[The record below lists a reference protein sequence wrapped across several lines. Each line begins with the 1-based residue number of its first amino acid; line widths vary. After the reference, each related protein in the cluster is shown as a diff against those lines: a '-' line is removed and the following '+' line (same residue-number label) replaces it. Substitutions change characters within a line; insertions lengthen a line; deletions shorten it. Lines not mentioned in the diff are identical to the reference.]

1 MADNRKAEE
10 YLTEVMKRVSG
21 GKYDGEERSADNIA
35 IPDEKDLHNLEDVE
49 SAFESMGDEEFLE
62 MLIRINEQME
72 EKNMIPPEFSAK
84 NKAKNEPKTV
94 PLFQEEKQ
102 KAAEKEKEKEGNKES
117 VSELKIEEPE
127 ELMSELDMKLD
138 GELLEEAA
146 AISEGEEGGTEE
158 TLGTKF
164 NEESDDLGLSNIIDF
179 DSEFSEEEDLQN
191 QQLKNITES
200 NDEDLMA
207 SLDSIVQEIQD
218 ESPMAVSEQ
227 QEIETETFGGEYDRI
242 AFEDQEDVSEEEP
255 SEAEEALDIT
265 PKKKKKEKKAAAKKK
280 NSFGQKVKS
289 LFFRVEVVQPLT
301 EEEEQQQ
308 KELKQQEKQAKK
320 AAAAEEKKKK
330 AAEKKEAAKLK
341 KEEAAAKKAEKPK
354 KEKKPKPP
362 KEPVSPE
369 EILHIRPMFLVFL
382 VSVAAA
388 IVLST
393 ITLSDTF
400 GYRLAVQ
407 EARNELE
414 NGHYEEAFELLNGL
428 KITESDMQLYE
439 SVRILMR
446 VEKQY
451 RSYVNYSLMDMP
463 NEALNSLVKAVE
475 NYDKYLDIAENYGIK
490 EELDALLSNVE
501 YALGTYNLNLATVR
515 EWNTLE
521 DTNEYTKRIMAC
533 TGSY

>member
-1 MADNRKAEE
+1 MANNRKAEE
-10 YLTEVMKRVSG
+10 YLTEVMKRVSSG
-21 GKYDGEERSADNIA
+21 RYNGEERSADNIA

-62 MLIRINEQME
+62 MLIRVNEQME

-84 NKAKNEPKTV
+84 TNKAKSERKIAPA
-94 PLFQEEKQ
+94 FQEEKQ
-102 KAAEKEKEKEGNKES
+102 KVEEKKIPV
-117 VSELKIEEPE
+117 VSETIEETIPELSEPE
-127 ELMSELDMKLD
+127 ENSLVVEA
-138 GELLEEAA
+138 EPEAA
-146 AISEGEEGGTEE
+146 MFRLDIESDGGIPKEVAATSEGEEGGTEE
-158 TLGTKF
+158 TLGTKL
-164 NEESDDLGLSNIIDF
+164 NEESGDFELSNIIDF
-179 DSEFSEEEDLQN
+179 DSELPEEEHLQSE
-191 QQLKNITES
+191 QLRNIAEG

-207 SLDSIVQEIQD
+207 SLDSIVQEVQD
-218 ESPMAVSEQ
+218 EVPGTVEDPG
-227 QEIETETFGGEYDRI
+227 EIEGFDGEYDRI
-242 AFEDQEDVSEEEP
+242 SFEEE
-255 SEAEEALDIT
+255 EAETIQEKT
-265 PKKKKKEKKAAAKKK
+265 SKKKATKKK
-280 NSFGQKVKS
+280 NSLGQKIKG

-301 EEEEQQQ
+301 EEEEEEQ
-308 KELKQQEKQAKK
+308 KQLKLQEKQAKK

-330 AAEKKEAAKLK
+330 AEEKKEAAKLK
-341 KEEAAAKKAEKPK
+341 KEEAAARKAEKPK

-414 NGHYEEAFELLNGL
+414 KGHYEEAFTTLNGL
-428 KITESDMQLYE
+428 ELNESDQEFYE

-451 RSYVNYSLMDMP
+451 RSYVNYSLLDMP
-463 NEALNSLVKAVE
+463 NDALNSLVKAVE
-475 NYDKYLDIAENYGIK
+475 NYDKYVDVAESYGVK
-490 EELDALLSNVE
+490 EELDTLLSNVE